1 MPKGPHGQK
10 RPADVIGNAVH
21 VNSSQHPMTAL
32 ADAFVHQKYAVWR
45 SLLTDPRLSLLYK
58 YVRKLADHGVMRLGD
73 PQVPNAWAGKN
84 DFVMDELLG
93 DLLPE
98 VESATGLKLF
108 PTFSYFRMYRKDDAL
123 EKHTDRPA
131 CEISI
136 SLCLG
141 YQARGPWP
149 IWINGPGGSSAI
161 ELEPGDGL
169 LYRGCDCDHWRE
181 PFAGEHAAQV
191 TLHYVDQNGPSAD
204 WKMDRKPSLDTIRR
218 YIGPEIGDK

>member
-1 MPKGPHGQK
+1 
-10 RPADVIGNAVH
+10 
-21 VNSSQHPMTAL
+21 MTAL
-32 ADAFVHQKYAVWR
+32 ADTFVHQKYAVWR

-58 YVRKLADHGVMRLGD
+58 YVRKLADYGALRDGD
-73 PQVPNAWAGKN
+73 SQVPNALVGKY
-84 DFVMDELLG
+84 DFVIDELLS

-98 VESATGLKLF
+98 VESATDMKLF
-108 PTFSYFRMYRKDDAL
+108 PTFAYFRMYRKDDAL

-149 IWINGPGGSSAI
+149 IWIDGPTGSSAI

-169 LYRGCDCDHWRE
+169 LYRGCECAHWRE

-204 WKMDRKPSLDTIRR
+204 WKMDRKPSLGTIRR
-218 YIGPEIGDK
+218 YVG